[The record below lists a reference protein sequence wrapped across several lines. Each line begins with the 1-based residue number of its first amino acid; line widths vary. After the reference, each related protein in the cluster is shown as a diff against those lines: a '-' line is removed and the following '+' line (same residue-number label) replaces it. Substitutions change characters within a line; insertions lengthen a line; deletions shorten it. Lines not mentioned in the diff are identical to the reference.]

1 VRKFAIFFP
10 QFHQAEVNNEAWGA
24 GFTDWCLIA
33 AANALDKWSR
43 RAPRC
48 GFYDLSVKQSA
59 AHQFQQAADYGLDGF
74 GIYHYWF
81 KDGPELSA
89 VENYLRDAMLPENF
103 SYFFIWANESWSK
116 RWAGKHD
123 VLLKE
128 AQTAPTAEEV
138 QRHVRYLAPF
148 LRQKSHTNWRGKPLF
163 VIYRPEFFSDVAHTV
178 ELYRQEFKR
187 AGLNTKIG
195 FFLKS
200 DSDLSYYRYF
210 DFCYLF
216 EPRLFFNAHGLSGNV
231 GITAL
236 YRLLLRHVN
245 YGTVE
250 KIAEKTRGLLLG
262 KTRRYPFTEFLD
274 YFASE
279 RRNDLLRRLGCPAQN
294 VLTAGWNNVP
304 RYADRFTELSAPD
317 ISQFTEMV
325 KLAERNQIVC
335 DDIPMLC
342 NAWNEW
348 SEGAALEP
356 CVYLGDD
363 LLKSYVA
370 SSRNPSKRCSADE

>member
-1 VRKFAIFFP
+1 MRKFAIFFP
-10 QFHQAEVNNEAWGA
+10 QFHQAKVNNEAWGA
-24 GFTDWCLIA
+24 GFTDWCLVA

-48 GFYDLSVKQSA
+48 GFYDLADKQSV
-59 AHQFQQAADYGLDGF
+59 AHQFGQASQYGLDGF

-89 VENYLRDAMLPENF
+89 VENYLRDAKLPENF

-187 AGLNTKIG
+187 AGLDPKIG

-200 DSDLSYYRYF
+200 ESDLSYGRYF

-216 EPRLFFNAHGLSGNV
+216 EPRLFFNFRGLGANSGF
-231 GITAL
+231 AAM
-236 YRLLLRHVN
+236 YRLLLRKLS

-250 KIAEKTRGLLLG
+250 KIAEQARALLVG
-262 KTRRYPFTEFLD
+262 KTRQYPFAAFLE

-279 RRNDLLRRLGCPAQN
+279 RRNDLLRRLECPTQN

-304 RYADRFTELSAPD
+304 RYGDRFTELSTPE
-317 ISQFTEMV
+317 ICQFTEMV
-325 KLAERNQIVC
+325 KLAERNQNVC
-335 DDIPMLC
+335 DGIPLLC

-356 CVYLGDD
+356 CAYLDD
-363 LLKSYVA
+363 ELLKSYVA
-370 SSRNPSKRCSADE
+370 SSHNPLKRTAADE